1 MIRALKNFCFFE
13 IVFSII
19 FIGLILNSL
28 PVLPLTGY
36 VGVSFADIELIDPSE
51 FIFPDDFQET
61 QKASQDAQSIEDF
74 ITTIVDGRSDV
85 IREMYIKGFVA
96 LEIVQQPSGQAA
108 FVSSADNVI
117 TEFSMAK
124 NYGVIGLLAHN
135 YLAGRYFSDLKIGDI
150 ISIVYGNGEIDE
162 YQINDIQSYQALQP
176 NSPNSQFKDLLT
188 NEQLS
193 APQLFRRVYA
203 GNHHL
208 TLQTCI
214 QEGEIDTWGRLFI
227 IAEPV

>member
-1 MIRALKNFCFFE
+1 MIRALKK
-13 IVFSII
+13 I
-19 FIGLILNSL
+19 FIFELIISTVFVGFFSNSF
-28 PVLPLTGY
+28 PVLPVTGN
-36 VGVSFADIELIDPSE
+36 VGDSLVDIAYIDPSE
-51 FIFPDDFQET
+51 NIFLDDFQDT

-74 ITTIVDGRSDV
+74 ITTIVDGRSDI
-85 IREMYIKGFVA
+85 IRGMYVKGSVA
-96 LEIVQQPSGQAA
+96 LEIVQQPAGQAS
-108 FVSSADNVI
+108 FVSSIDNVI

-135 YLAGRYFSDLKIGDI
+135 YLSGRYFYDLKIGDI
-150 ISIVYGNGEIDE
+150 VSIVYGNGEINE
-162 YQINDIQSYQALQP
+162 YQITDIQSYQALQP
-176 NSPNSQFKDLLT
+176 NSPNSQFLDLFT

-193 APQLFRRVYA
+193 ATQLFRKVYA

-214 QEGEIDTWGRLFI
+214 QKGEIDTWGRLFI